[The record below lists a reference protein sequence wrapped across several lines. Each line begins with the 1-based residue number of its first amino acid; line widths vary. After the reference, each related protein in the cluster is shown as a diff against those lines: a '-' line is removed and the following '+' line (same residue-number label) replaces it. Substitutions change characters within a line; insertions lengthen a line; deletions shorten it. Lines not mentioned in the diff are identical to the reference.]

1 MTTPRG
7 FNYSF
12 ARLSA
17 PLLSLIVALAVSTP
31 SFAAGPAP
39 DTQTSNYEIK
49 FMKGMIDHHA
59 MATMMGETC
68 LSKAVH
74 QELREMCQEVIAA
87 QKQENDTMKSWLTT
101 WYGKSYE
108 ARMSDKDRKQ
118 MRELEKLSGADFE
131 KAFMPMLVEHHRM
144 AIESAAV
151 CLERA
156 YHPEL
161 INMCGDIVSAQA
173 GEIKQLRQWMCEWYG
188 MCTNPRAKS
197 GNDNN
202 DNENDDDRYR

>member
-1 MTTPRG
+1 MKTSCGSHHSR
-7 FNYSF
+7 
-12 ARLSA
+12 ARL
-17 PLLSLIVALAVSTP
+17 PVLLLSFIVALAVSTP

-59 MATMMGETC
+59 MAIMMGEMC

-74 QELREMCQEVIAA
+74 QELREMCQQIVAA
-87 QKQENDTMKSWLTT
+87 QKQENDTMKSWLAT
-101 WYGKSYE
+101 WYGVSYE

-156 YHPEL
+156 YHPDL
-161 INMCGDIVSAQA
+161 INMCGDIVTAQA
-173 GEIKQLRQWMCEWYG
+173 DEIKQLRRWTCEWYG
-188 MCTNPRAKS
+188 MCTNPRAKG
-197 GNDNN
+197 GNDS
-202 DNENDDDRYR
+202 NDDGNEGRHR